1 MLDCIFHEEM
11 FTYFI
16 LDAIYW
22 DNQDLKALTV
32 NMSHVVRKMLIS
44 EYDKEMPESRIIAY
58 LWQQE
63 QGTQK

>member
-1 MLDCIFHEEM
+1 M

-22 DNQDLKALTV
+22 NNQDLKALTV

-44 EYDKEMPESRIIAY
+44 EYDEEMPESRIIAY